1 MATTKE
7 DELLKQEEQTQ
18 QSGYG
23 YTQSDAVTQAQK
35 RLEEY
40 QQNRPAE
47 YTSRWKEQMDG
58 ILDNILNRKDFSY
71 DAKADPLYQQYR
83 DQYTRGGQLAM
94 RDTMGQAA
102 QMTGGYG
109 NSYAQQAG
117 QQTYN
122 GYMQGLTDKIP
133 ELYNLA
139 LQAYNNKQN
148 DLLTRYNVLGTAE
161 NQEYGRYQD
170 GMNAYNAELDRLQN
184 QYNTERSYDY
194 GQFRDSVTDAQ
205 QRWANAWAMFQ
216 HGQDTPE
223 IRAILGLPEAQV
235 SSGGGGGD
243 GGSGGGNYYSSNKY
257 DLLEGAKQFA
267 NGTTGVIDTPSV
279 GLAMQYIKDQ
289 TGGVKSPDSVIAETA
304 KFSNPERQAQ
314 LQMMASSG
322 SYGQQTGNS
331 GNKYVSNY
339 KDYQYRSKKSK
350 T

>member
-7 DELLKQEEQTQ
+7 DELLKQEEQTA
-18 QSGYG
+18 QSAYG
-23 YTQSDAVTQAQK
+23 YTPGSAVTQAQK

-47 YTSRWKEQMDG
+47 YTSRWKDQMDG
-58 ILDNILNRKDFSY
+58 ILGDILNRKDFSY
-71 DAKADPLYQQYR
+71 DVKADPLYQQYR
-83 DQYTRGGQLAM
+83 DQYTRNGQLAM

-133 ELYNLA
+133 ELYSLA

-170 GMNAYNAELDRLQN
+170 GMNAYNAELDRLLN
-184 QYNTERSYDY
+184 QFNTERSYDY
-194 GQFRDSVTDAQ
+194 GQYRDSVTDAQ

-223 IRAILGLPEAQV
+223 IRAILGLPAAVV
-235 SSGGGGGD
+235 SYGGGGD
-243 GGSGGGNYYSSNKY
+243 GDGGSSGGSWKEKGGGGDGNVYSDYLAIKKVTDKDTANAFLKSQTYTTPNGKVVNAYDYISKY
-257 DLLEGAKQFA
+257 RD
-267 NGTTGVIDTPSV
+267 VD
-279 GLAMQYIKDQ
+279 
-289 TGGVKSPDSVIAETA
+289 
-304 KFSNPERQAQ
+304 
-314 LQMMASSG
+314 
-322 SYGQQTGNS
+322 
-331 GNKYVSNY
+331 
-339 KDYQYRSKKSK
+339 
-350 T
+350 

>member
-7 DELLKQEEQTQ
+7 DELLKQEEQTK

-109 NSYAQQAG
+109 NSYAQQVG

-148 DLLTRYNVLGTAE
+148 DLITRYNVLGTAE

-194 GQFRDSVTDAQ
+194 GQYRDSVTDAQ

-243 GGSGGGNYYSSNKY
+243 GGSGGGSGNGNGGGNNVIYEAAKVAAKNGLTGSN
-257 DLLEGAKQFA
+257 GAIA
-267 NGTTGVIDTPSV
+267 
-279 GLAMQYIKDQ
+279 YINSQ
-289 TGGVKSPDSVIAETA
+289 TGGLTSSVA
-304 KFSNPERQAQ
+304 RQAYDNAKAAAHADRYAGMTTQ
-314 LQMMASSG
+314 GYFDAE
-322 SYGQQTGNS
+322 
-331 GNKYVSNY
+331 
-339 KDYQYRSKKSK
+339 KKK
-350 T
+350 TSPTLTKK